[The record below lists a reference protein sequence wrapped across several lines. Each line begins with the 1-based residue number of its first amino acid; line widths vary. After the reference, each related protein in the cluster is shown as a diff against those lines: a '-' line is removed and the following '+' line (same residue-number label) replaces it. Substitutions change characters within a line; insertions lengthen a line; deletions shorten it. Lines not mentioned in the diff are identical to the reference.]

1 MSEVRLVG
9 VSKEYA
15 GTPVV
20 RDLSLVVREG
30 EFVSLLGPSG
40 CGKTTTLRLIA
51 GFERPGGGEIRI
63 GGQIVSSAA
72 SGRFVPPERRN
83 IGMVFQSYALWP
95 HMTVFENVAY
105 PLRVRAG
112 RASSWGRSFFAGRAL
127 FAGRAIRK
135 RVDELLKMVDLASF
149 AHRYPAKLS
158 GGQQQRVALARALA
172 TGPEILLL
180 DEPFG
185 NLDARLRESMQFE
198 LKRLQARLGITVIC
212 VTHDQGEAMAMSD
225 RIAVMHRGMIQQFDT
240 PRNLYEQPAN
250 EFVAG
255 FIGQINLLPAEA
267 KTRSVR
273 GGSALLADGVG
284 RNMVDFSYAP
294 SGCVAPPN
302 VLVPPHREHHARGVP
317 ATGRSGKVV
326 LAIRP
331 EQVRIGQGSAGI
343 PGTVKERVFLGGRV
357 EYFVRV
363 GTLEVRAAGDPTLP
377 EFAPGSG
384 VKLEF
389 RRVLAFPAGE

>member
-9 VSKEYA
+9 VFKEYA

-20 RDLSLVVREG
+20 RDLSLVVRDG

-63 GGQIVSSAA
+63 GGEVVSSAV

-112 RASSWGRSFFAGRAL
+112 RASSWGRAFAGRAL

-185 NLDARLRESMQFE
+185 NLDARLRESMQFG

-212 VTHDQGEAMAMSD
+212 VTHDQSEAMAMSD

-255 FIGQINLLPAEA
+255 FIGQIDLLPAEV
-267 KTRSVR
+267 KTRSGR
-273 GGSALLADGVG
+273 GGSALLADGIG
-284 RNMVDFSYAP
+284 QNMVDFSYAP
-294 SGCVAPPN
+294 SCYVAPPN
-302 VLVPPHREHHARGVP
+302 VPVPPHREHHTRGGS
-317 ATGRSGKVV
+317 AAGRSGKVV

-343 PGTVKERVFLGGRV
+343 AGTVKERVFLGGRV

-363 GTLEVRAAGDPTLP
+363 GTLEVRAAGDPTQP
-377 EFAPGSG
+377 EFAPGSR

-389 RRVLAFPAGE
+389 LRVLAFPAGE

>member
-1 MSEVRLVG
+1 MSEVRLAG

-15 GTPVV
+15 WTPVV
-20 RDLSLVVREG
+20 RDLSLVVRDG

-63 GGQIVSSAA
+63 GGEVVSSAA

-112 RASSWGRSFFAGRAL
+112 STYFWRNAL
-127 FAGRAIRK
+127 FPGRAIRK

-225 RIAVMHRGMIQQFDT
+225 RIAVMHRGMIHQFDT

-267 KTRSVR
+267 KTRSGR
-273 GGSALLADGVG
+273 EGSAILDDGARQNTVQ
-284 RNMVDFSYAP
+284 FSYAP
-294 SGCVAPPN
+294 SCYVAPPN
-302 VLVPPHREHHARGVP
+302 VPVPPYHARGGP
-317 ATGRSGKVV
+317 AAGRSGKVV

-331 EQVRIGQGSAGI
+331 EQVRIGEGSAGI
-343 PGTVKERVFLGGRV
+343 AGTVKERVFLGGRV

-363 GTLEVRAAGDPTLP
+363 GTLEVRVAGDPTLP